1 MSYVNRVV
9 VFVSGSN
16 GSLCGNPEVLDDGTL
31 CKDLLKRLEEV
42 VAVYWE
48 CTRPQCIRDLKG
60 FSVFLSGGGRRN
72 GQGES
77 VLVCDLMKQWL
88 LHEQVPESCIHIDNS
103 FLTCDAAS
111 VRALWRY
118 MQRYECVEKTMVYIV
133 AQAHHALLLENLLNF
148 ISQGKCLNTIRGCRY
163 GNLWSMSLGVLKLFS
178 WYAEDIRTKL
188 FQSLRS
194 RNFLRG

>member
-1 MSYVNRVV
+1 MSIELSFLCPGYL
-9 VFVSGSN
+9 
-16 GSLCGNPEVLDDGTL
+16 SLCGNPEVLDDGTL

-88 LHEQVPESCIHIDNS
+88 LCEQVPESCIHIDNS
-103 FLTCDAAS
+103 FLTGDAAS

-133 AQAHHALLLENLLNF
+133 AQAHHALLLENLLQF
-148 ISQGKCLNTIRGCRY
+148 HFTRKVPIRFEDVDMEISGQCLLGC
-163 GNLWSMSLGVLKLFS
+163 
-178 WYAEDIRTKL
+178 
-188 FQSLRS
+188 
-194 RNFLRG
+194 